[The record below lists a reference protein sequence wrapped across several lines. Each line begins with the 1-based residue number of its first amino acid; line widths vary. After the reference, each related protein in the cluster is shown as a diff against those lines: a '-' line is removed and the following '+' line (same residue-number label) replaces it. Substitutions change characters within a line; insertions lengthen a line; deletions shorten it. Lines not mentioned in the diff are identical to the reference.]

1 MEARGTSGLGAELA
15 GSLEFAGRI
24 PRIRWVSRRARIWL
38 ITLLLCAAAADSVL
52 AAGSRPFTWRAD
64 LTTAL
69 GLAGVVLVGLTSIR
83 LQRHQPITASDPA
96 GAPPSWP
103 ALLAWGLL
111 AAAVTTFELVNYFE
125 SPRKTHPTISSL
137 LDALAGHD
145 VLRGLLFAA
154 WLGAGWWL
162 WRSP

>member
-15 GSLEFAGRI
+15 ESLEFAGRI
-24 PRIRWVSRRARIWL
+24 PRIRWVSWRAPIWM

-64 LTTAL
+64 LTTGL

-83 LQRHQPITASDPA
+83 LQRHQPIAPSDPV
-96 GAPPSWP
+96 GTPPSRP
-103 ALLAWGLL
+103 AMLAWGALV
-111 AAAVTTFELVNYFE
+111 AAVTAFELINYFAN
-125 SPRKTHPTISSL
+125 PRATHPTISSL
-137 LDALAGHD
+137 LDGHA
-145 VLRGLLFAA
+145 VLRGLLFAV

-162 WRSP
+162 WRYP